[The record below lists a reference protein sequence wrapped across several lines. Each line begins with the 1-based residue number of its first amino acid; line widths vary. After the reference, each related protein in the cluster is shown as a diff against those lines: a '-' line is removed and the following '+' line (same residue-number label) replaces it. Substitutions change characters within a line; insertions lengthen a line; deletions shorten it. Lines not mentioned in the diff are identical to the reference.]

1 MESVSPSSQTAQT
14 PYFFSKP
21 TNSQTSL
28 FDLHVV
34 LAKRPDAGGT
44 AGKKLQLLAN
54 VYRLRFK
61 KSAEAGISHYDV
73 TIKFVP
79 GEREPG
85 APKAKGGDSAINRE
99 TSIAVWDKLVTSDP
113 DGLGKSL
120 LHACFD
126 CKKNA
131 FTLGRLN
138 IPGNAKIFRV
148 VLDPEAESRPGREFD
163 VKLQLAQEIDLSI
176 LETFTSLRK
185 ASNLDDQAAT
195 AIMALDVLL
204 RHSSFRKPG
213 VVIGGQGR
221 KFLDVKQATLLGEGA
236 HVLGGLFQYA
246 LFALTLFVDRSLT
259 PLSRCLAV
267 NRSVRPTMSGVTVN
281 LDTAFSPYLVS
292 GNLLHVC
299 RAILGHDQGGAGGG
313 GGRGGRGGAR
323 GGRGKSKKYSDRDS
337 ESID

>member
-1 MESVSPSSQTAQT
+1 MEGIDEAFKAMSMTTLGTPGQGGVGESLPSDCSH
-14 PYFFSKP
+14 P
-21 TNSQTSL
+21 L
-28 FDLHVV
+28 FLPPNPLTLNPLLIV

-44 AGKKLQLLAN
+44 SGKKLQLLAN

-138 IPGNAKIFRV
+138 IPGNVKNFRV
-148 VLDPEAESRPGREFD
+148 VLDPESETRAGREFD

-221 KFLDVKQATLLGEGA
+221 KFLDVQQATLLGEGA
-236 HVLGGLFQYA
+236 HVLGGLFQYSSP
-246 LFALTLFVDRSLT
+246 LFSTSRHLLTLLSLSLCEQIRST
-259 PLSRCLAV
+259 YYERCHCQSRYRFLSLPRLW
-267 NRSVRPTMSGVTVN
+267 
-281 LDTAFSPYLVS
+281 
-292 GNLLHVC
+292 
-299 RAILGHDQGGAGGG
+299 
-313 GGRGGRGGAR
+313 
-323 GGRGKSKKYSDRDS
+323 
-337 ESID
+337 